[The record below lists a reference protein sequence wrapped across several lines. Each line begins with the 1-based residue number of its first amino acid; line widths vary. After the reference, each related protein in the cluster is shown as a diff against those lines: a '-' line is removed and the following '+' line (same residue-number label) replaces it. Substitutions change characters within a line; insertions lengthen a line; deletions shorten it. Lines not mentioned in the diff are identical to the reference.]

1 MNEELVEHGHK
12 WTIIHETFSN
22 VAENSKLNPIYIWMN
37 QRRDV
42 MTNMI
47 PTISLSTG
55 TTGLVSAY
63 FNYKLNNS
71 YY

>member
-1 MNEELVEHGHK
+1 
-12 WTIIHETFSN
+12 
-22 VAENSKLNPIYIWMN
+22 MN

-47 PTISLSTG
+47 PTMSLSTG